1 MRERR
6 LATVGVWRDTPF
18 FTGRERAALAW
29 TDSVT
34 LVADS
39 HVPDDCWEQV
49 QAPRRW

>member
-18 FTGRERAALAW
+18 FTSREHAALAW

-39 HVPDDCWEQV
+39 HVPDDRWEQV